1 MTIVLGLAAAV
12 LLGLG
17 FVLQQHAA
25 RQAPPDDALSLR
37 LFADLI
43 GKPGWLAGIA
53 AMVSG
58 QVLGAL
64 ALGGQDG
71 QVSLV
76 EPLLTTNLLFALGL
90 ARALSDEQL
99 RWREWVGAVVLIAG
113 IAVFLVAAQP
123 STGSAVSAG
132 MSESPRTGIFVAI
145 IAVIV
150 GVMVSLGR
158 KAAGTARAGLLAAGA
173 GLLFGLQDGFTRA
186 AMLVL
191 GDGPL
196 KLLESWLP
204 FGVLVVA
211 VTGLLLAQ
219 SAFEVAPIRASLP
232 AITAAE
238 PVVGIAYGISVFGER
253 VRTAPVWLALEVT
266 GLIAMVAGIVML
278 TRSPVLAPQ
287 QQPPPRQY
295 SRV

>member
-1 MTIVLGLAAAV
+1 VTIVLGLAAAV

-43 GKPGWLAGIA
+43 RKPVWLAGIA
-53 AMVSG
+53 AMISG

-71 QVSLV
+71 HVSLV

-90 ARALSDEQL
+90 ARSLSNEQL
-99 RWREWVGAVVLIAG
+99 RWREWAGAVVLIAG

-123 STGSAVSAG
+123 STGSGVSGA
-132 MSESPRTGIFVAI
+132 MSEPPRTGIFVAI
-145 IAVIV
+145 IALIV

-158 KAAGTARAGLLAAGA
+158 RSTGAARAGLLAAGA

-204 FGVLVVA
+204 YGVIAVA

-219 SAFEVAPIRASLP
+219 SAFEVAPLRASLP

-253 VRTAPVWLALEVT
+253 VRTAPVWLALEAA
-266 GLIAMVAGIVML
+266 GLIAMVAGIVVL
-278 TRSPVLAPQ
+278 TRSPMLAPQ

-295 SRV
+295 ARV

>member
-25 RQAPPDDALSLR
+25 RQAPPEDVLSLR

-43 GKPGWLAGIA
+43 GKPVWLAGIA

-71 QVSLV
+71 HVSLV

-90 ARALSDEQL
+90 ARSLSDEQL
-99 RWREWVGAVVLIAG
+99 RWREWAGAVVLIAG

-123 STGSAVSAG
+123 STGSGVSGA
-132 MSESPRTGIFVAI
+132 MSESLRTGIFVAI

-158 KAAGTARAGLLAAGA
+158 KARAARAGLLAAGA

-196 KLLESWLP
+196 KLMESWLP
-204 FGVLVVA
+204 YGVAAVA

-219 SAFEVAPIRASLP
+219 SAFEIAPLRASLP

-238 PVVGIAYGISVFGER
+238 PMVGIAYGISVFGER
-253 VRTAPVWLALEVT
+253 VRTGPVGLALEAA
-266 GLIAMVAGIVML
+266 GLIAMIAGIVVL
-278 TRSPVLAPQ
+278 TRSPMLAP

-295 SRV
+295 ARA

>member
-25 RQAPPDDALSLR
+25 RQAPPDDVLSLR

-43 GKPGWLAGIA
+43 GKPVWLAGIA

-71 QVSLV
+71 HVSLV

-90 ARALSDEQL
+90 ARSLSDEQL
-99 RWREWVGAVVLIAG
+99 RWREWAGAVVLIAG

-123 STGSAVSAG
+123 STGSGVSGG

-158 KAAGTARAGLLAAGA
+158 KARAARAGLLAAGA

-204 FGVLVVA
+204 YGVVAVA

-219 SAFEVAPIRASLP
+219 SAFEVAPLRASLP

-238 PVVGIAYGISVFGER
+238 PMVGIAYGISVFGER
-253 VRTAPVWLALEVT
+253 VRTGPVWLALEAA
-266 GLIAMVAGIVML
+266 GLIAMVAGIVVL
-278 TRSPVLAPQ
+278 TRSPMLAP

-295 SRV
+295 ARV

>member
-1 MTIVLGLAAAV
+1 VTIALGLAAAV

-17 FVLQQHAA
+17 FVLQQKAA
-25 RQAPPDDALSLR
+25 RQAPPDDSLSLR

-43 GKPGWLAGIA
+43 GKPVWVAGIV

-64 ALGGQDG
+64 ALGGGDG
-71 QVSLV
+71 HVSLV

-90 ARALSDEQL
+90 ARSLSDQQL
-99 RWREWVGAVVLIAG
+99 TWREWGGAVVLIAG
-113 IAVFLVAAQP
+113 IAAFILAAHP
-123 STGSAVSAG
+123 STGWGASGG
-132 MSESPRTGIFVAI
+132 MSESSRSGIFVVI
-145 IAVIV
+145 IAVLV
-150 GVMVSLGR
+150 AATVSAGG
-158 KAAGTARAGLLAAGA
+158 KATGATRAGLLASGA

-191 GDGPL
+191 STGVLP
-196 KLLESWLP
+196 LLESWLP
-204 FGVLVVA
+204 YGVIAVA

-219 SAFEVAPIRASLP
+219 SAFEAAPLRASLP

-238 PVVGIAYGISVFGER
+238 PVVGIAYGIGVFGER
-253 VRTAPVWLALEVT
+253 VRTAPGWLALEAT
-266 GLIAMVAGIVML
+266 GLLAMIVGVVLL
-278 TRSPVLAPQ
+278 TRSPMLAPP

-295 SRV
+295 ARV

>member
-43 GKPGWLAGIA
+43 GKPVWLAGIA

-64 ALGGQDG
+64 ALSGQGGR
-71 QVSLV
+71 VSLV

-90 ARALSDEQL
+90 ARSLSNEQL
-99 RWREWVGAVVLIAG
+99 RWREWAGAVVLIAG

-123 STGSAVSAG
+123 STGSGVSGA
-132 MSESPRTGIFVAI
+132 MSESLRTGIFVAI
-145 IAVIV
+145 IALIV

-158 KAAGTARAGLLAAGA
+158 RATGAARAGLLAAGA

-204 FGVLVVA
+204 YGVVAVA

-219 SAFEVAPIRASLP
+219 SAFEVAPLRASLP

-253 VRTAPVWLALEVT
+253 VRTAPVWLALEAA
-266 GLIAMVAGIVML
+266 GLIAMVAGIVVL
-278 TRSPVLAPQ
+278 TRSPMLAPQ

-295 SRV
+295 ARV